1 MELGDLAGKVA
12 RVVDLVAIDLDDH
25 VAGLDVL
32 LGGRA
37 VLGHLGDH
45 GALGLR
51 QADRVGDVVAHIL
64 DDDAEPAAI
73 DGAMLLQLTD
83 HLLDERCR
91 HGEGDADIAAG
102 GGEDRGVH
110 ADDLAVQIEG
120 RAAGIAAIHRR
131 VDLQIVIGA
140 RSDVAV
146 MGRDDACG
154 HRSAEAERIADR
166 EHPVTDARIL
176 FGKLH
181 VRELL
186 RGLDLEQSDVGP
198 RVGADQ
204 RGRIFVAV
212 LERHGDVLGILDHM
226 VVGDEVPVRRNEEA
240 RALRERRVRTCRVA
254 ALAGLALAELLEEIV
269 ERVVLRQV
277 GQPRNLQVVLGDLG
291 VALDVDADDRR
302 AHLLHEVGKAQRCGS
317 IRSLHRLRR
326 RNLGGLRRLG

>member
-51 QADRVGDVVAHIL
+51 QADRIGDVVAHIL

-83 HLLDERCR
+83 HLLDEGSR

-102 GGEDRGVH
+102 GREDRGVH

-120 RAAGIAAIHRR
+120 RATGIAAIHRG
-131 VDLQIVIGA
+131 VDLQIVVGT

-146 MGRDDACG
+146 MGRDDACR

-166 EHPVTDARIL
+166 EHPVTDAGIL
-176 FGKLH
+176 AGKLH
-181 VRELL
+181 VRKLL
-186 RGLDLEQSDVGP
+186 RSLDLEQSDVGP
-198 RVGADQ
+198 GVGADQ
-204 RGRIFVAV
+204 RSRIFVAA
-212 LERHGDVLGILDHM
+212 LERHGDVLGVLDHM

-240 RALRERRVRTCRVA
+240 RALRERRVRTRRAV

-269 ERVVLRQV
+269 EGLSSGRS
-277 GQPRNLQVVLGDLG
+277 
-291 VALDVDADDRR
+291 
-302 AHLLHEVGKAQRCGS
+302 GS
-317 IRSLHRLRR
+317 PGICRSFSATLASPLT
-326 RNLGGLRRLG
+326 LMLTTAGLTFCTRSAKLSGAAP